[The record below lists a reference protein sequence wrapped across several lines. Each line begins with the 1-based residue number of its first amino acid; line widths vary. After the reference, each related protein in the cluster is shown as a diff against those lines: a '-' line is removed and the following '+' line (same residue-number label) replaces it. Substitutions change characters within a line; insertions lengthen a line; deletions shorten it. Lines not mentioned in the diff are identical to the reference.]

1 MKKLVCAAFFAVLSS
16 ILVFA
21 APKKGS
27 GRIELKIWESSGAEA
42 AYIQTAIREYKK
54 INPKIRISYEPVEN
68 TDARNKIELDGP
80 AGVGAD
86 IFVAPHDHIGALV
99 AGQHILPVEDAQT
112 YMQDFYPL
120 AKKAST
126 FDGIVYGYPLGAE
139 TYALF
144 YNKDILP
151 EPLDNWDAIVKFA
164 ERWNSRVE
172 NKYAITWPVNDPY
185 YAFMFIDSF
194 GAPLFGINGD
204 NPKEHNLNSTAA
216 ITGLTYMQKIRKL
229 ILDIPAGDASR
240 DFSTASFQEGKS
252 PMVIT
257 GSWKIN
263 EFKKNKMNFGV
274 TTLPKFPGQKLP
286 ASSFS
291 GVRLAFVSSYT
302 DYPEEAMEFAKFLTS
317 KEMLQKRFEIT
328 DQIPPRKDIEISD
341 PLNKGIV
348 EQLKYSK
355 PMPTI
360 TQLGTYW
367 QIMGPAISGIWE
379 GDDVKKTMDIAAR
392 QMEAVK

>member
-1 MKKLVCAAFFAVLSS
+1 MKKIVCTAFFAVLSS
-16 ILVFA
+16 TLLFA

-42 AYIQTAIREYKK
+42 AFIQTAIREYKK
-54 INPKIRISYEPVEN
+54 INPRIRITYEPVEN

-194 GAPLFGINGD
+194 GAPLFGTNGD

-240 DFSTASFQEGKS
+240 DFSTASFEEGKS

-263 EFKKNKMNFGV
+263 EFKKSKMNFGV

-328 DQIPPRKDIEISD
+328 DQIPPRNDIEITD